1 MSLTDRIQRT
11 IRQDVQSMHAYA
23 IQPSAGLVKLD
34 AMENPF
40 RLPAALQRELGER
53 LGAVAIN
60 RYPASCVADVVAAL
74 SKHVELSAGCRLMLG
89 NGSDELISLLAMA
102 CDVPGNTILAPLPG
116 FVMYEMSAKLQ
127 GLKFA
132 GVPLTANFELD
143 EAAMM
148 DGAGAWRI
156 YWKIMLPLSIPV
168 LVTAAIFTFIWTW
181 DDFFGPLI
189 YLNRMQDYT
198 VMLGLRTFVD
208 STGESDFGGLF
219 AMSVL
224 SIVPIFVFFL
234 LFQRLLIEGIATTG
248 MKR

>member
-1 MSLTDRIQRT
+1 MSLQDRIQRT

-60 RYPASCVADVVAAL
+60 RYPAQCVADVIAAL
-74 SKHVELSAGCRLMLG
+74 AKHVELPAGCKLMLG

-127 GLKFA
+127 GLKFV
-132 GVPLTANFELD
+132 GLPLTA
-143 EAAMM
+143 A
-148 DGAGAWRI
+148 
-156 YWKIMLPLSIPV
+156 
-168 LVTAAIFTFIWTW
+168 LV
-181 DDFFGPLI
+181 D
-189 YLNRMQDYT
+189 
-198 VMLGLRTFVD
+198 
-208 STGESDFGGLF
+208 
-219 AMSVL
+219 
-224 SIVPIFVFFL
+224 L
-234 LFQRLLIEGIATTG
+234 LL
-248 MKR
+248 